1 MDMNF
6 LVGGRAMMRCVLIG
20 LFVLFLSGCAS
31 RWEHSTKRTSE
42 FYTDDSSCQAETG
55 GASKTIDAGGER
67 MSYESCMWQQG
78 WRKKQSVW
86 FFDSAGQ

>member
-1 MDMNF
+1 
-6 LVGGRAMMRCVLIG
+6 MMRLVLIG
-20 LFVLFLSGCAS
+20 LFLLFLSGCAS

-42 FYTDDSSCQAETG
+42 FFEDDRICQAETG
-55 GASKTIDAGGER
+55 GASKAPDPVGER
-67 MSYESCMWQQG
+67 VSYESCMWQQG